1 MLNSCKKGYFL
12 SGNALKIIAAASM
25 LIDHI
30 GFMLFPRLTVLRI
43 IGRLSFPI
51 FAFMIA
57 EGAAYTKNKLRYFL
71 GIFILGTGCQIVLSL
86 FDSGAKLGALISFSI
101 GIIGVFSLQYMKKVI
116 FSEKFNPT
124 KKLSAV
130 LIFVF
135 TVFGIYL
142 LNEKVRIDYG
152 FFGCIAPLSASLFKA
167 DANCQNSFF
176 KKLDNNF
183 LNLLCFGI
191 CTAFMNAYYGG
202 IQHYAIF
209 ALIPLAFYSGKRGKL
224 KMKYFFYIFYPLHIA
239 LLEGIRI
246 LFF

>member
-1 MLNSCKKGYFL
+1 MLSSCRRGCFL

-57 EGAAYTKNKLRYFL
+57 EGAAYTRNKLRYFL
-71 GIFILGTGCQIVLSL
+71 GVFILGTGCQIVLSL

-101 GIIGVFSLQYMKKVI
+101 GIIAVFALQYMKKAI
-116 FSEKFNPT
+116 FSENFKPA
-124 KKLSAV
+124 KKLLAV
-130 LIFVF
+130 MIFVF
-135 TVFGIYL
+135 TVLGIYF

-167 DANCQNSFF
+167 DANCQNPTF
-176 KKLDNNF
+176 KKLDNRF

-202 IQHYAIF
+202 IQRYAIL
-209 ALIPLAFYSGKRGKL
+209 ALIPLAFYSGKRGRL